1 MKNKPFNL
9 MNYINKEFY
18 TIDCQ
23 DFTYFARKVQIVGFE
38 MSTNDIVFITDI
50 KDKLFDEHRKMRKEE
65 LEQFKNFNEASKR
78 AKELNEIPEN
88 KKRAEQWFKDKQNIL
103 EMQYYT
109 I

>member
-1 MKNKPFNL
+1 MKSKSFNL

-18 TIDCQ
+18 IIDCQ
-23 DFTYFARKVQIVGFE
+23 HFTYFARKVQVIGFE
-38 MSTNDIVFITDI
+38 MSSNDLIFITDA
-50 KDKLFDEHRKMRKEE
+50 KESLFNEYRKIYKEE
-65 LEQFKNFNEASKR
+65 LEQFKSFDEARKK

-88 KKRAEQWFKDKQNIL
+88 KKRAEQYFKDRQNIL